1 MSTQRAGTV
10 YPEQL
15 IVVEEGWGGGGQGE
29 GTQHFCR
36 CSEYCKPMGV
46 CENLHV
52 IFIMEKNK

>member
-15 IVVEEGWGGGGQGE
+15 IVVEEGWGEESGRG
-29 GTQHFCR
+29 
-36 CSEYCKPMGV
+36 YCKPLGV